1 MTRVSSTKAKHKERG
16 VEGGEGQ
23 ITIQSTIVQVN
34 TAERKGKG
42 KCREDGV
49 VWQAQPG
56 RWRVHVH
63 LS

>member
-1 MTRVSSTKAKHKERG
+1 VTETTRKGERC
-16 VEGGEGQ
+16 GGREGQ
-23 ITIQSTIVQVN
+23 ITIQSRIVEVN

-56 RWRVHVH
+56 RWRGARPLVMI
-63 LS
+63 